1 MPLYIEKSDIVS
13 RDLRIIL
20 SFLVATNV
28 NALFKSST
36 VLFVWGVGTSLSIN
50 DS

>member
-20 SFLVATNV
+20 SILVATNV

-36 VLFVWGVGTSLSIN
+36 VLFVWGGG
-50 DS
+50 DFP